1 MILQEL
7 VRVPHACVQVIKK
20 RMPMAIVSARVTG
33 LLQFAT
39 VPRMNLIVFAQ
50 TAVHVLLAKLRFS
63 RHVGDVLNGWGI
75 AVVHHSVYVKV
86 TRLRT

>member
-1 MILQEL
+1 MILQAL
-7 VRVPHACVQVIKK
+7 VRVPRVCVLVIKK
-20 RMPMAIVSARVTG
+20 RMQMEIVSARVTR

-50 TAVHVLLAKLRFS
+50 TAVHVLLTKLRFFLLV
-63 RHVGDVLNGWGI
+63 HHVLNGWDFVD
-75 AVVHHSVYVKV
+75 AKHSVCVQV